1 MLFALC
7 QLQRASAT
15 LPKFWFTGYYYD
27 AKALFNKKA
36 SDFNAKPL
44 SLEQSVDLANLL
56 YLRQSYDSMNQVIQS
71 AIDISKSKKDLNTVY
86 QLYNFMVE
94 RNHFAGRYLY
104 AEKRLKP
111 FLKEVPTNH
120 QVYPFLKLNRIKLF
134 SKSFQLQGGLLPQYE
149 IDSLKLQFKRM
160 GAYKALIET
169 LIFDYSKNE
178 MLVTTDEYVQQMK
191 KLPTPFNQIGLLNMY
206 YQARSQLRDVAIL
219 NFVSDIPQN
228 YYLDYFRFH
237 IARATEFINK
247 KDSAAASRSLTLAY
261 QVISSI
267 GDIEVKRHYTG
278 VYKDFIA
285 WFEVLPNAPRPLIRL
300 DEYDYQGRL
309 LASNEIAKELLLEA
323 NQALHEE
330 QLINLYFKIIS
341 VVIAV
346 VLSIVLA
353 FYLRA
358 HNLLK
363 RANIQRQWFI
373 TALSHDLRSPLAQ
386 IARSIDQGSDATAT
400 KKLLV
405 QLEYLL
411 NDTLEMA
418 IDTQVKRS
426 NHFEDFDLLEM
437 IENTMLDLDFVF
449 KFMQIH
455 CDNQIQTEYIL
466 RGNKNGVKIVLRN
479 ILLNAAKHNYA
490 NGYITLSIRSESPL
504 VLLVE
509 NSVKPNLNV
518 DQKGTGTQLIQYF
531 AEQSN
536 LSYYL
541 LLSEQSAQAVIE
553 FRN

>member
-36 SDFNAKPL
+36 SDFKAKPL

-120 QVYPFLKLNRIKLF
+120 QVYPFLKLNRIKLL

-191 KLPTPFNQIGLLNMY
+191 QLPAPFNQIGLMNMY

-261 QVISSI
+261 QVISSL

-466 RGNKNGVKIVLRN
+466 KGNINGVKIVLRN

-518 DQKGTGTQLIQYF
+518 DLKGTGTQLIQYF